1 MTDIIKD
8 MSTLTTISEKSLH
21 ELMKKEEYCIVSAI
35 FENMKNNEVLTEL
48 DIGIGKLLVK
58 IENNSIKY
66 KFIPSESLEHAI
78 VNSYKHDKCVLV
90 DKLNKSL
97 VERITNTYKDIL

>member
-58 IENNSIKY
+58 IENNSKY
-66 KFIPSESLEHAI
+66 RE
-78 VNSYKHDKCVLV
+78 
-90 DKLNKSL
+90 
-97 VERITNTYKDIL
+97 

>member
-78 VNSYKHDKCVLV
+78 VNSYKQDKCVLV
-90 DKLNKSL
+90 DNLNKSL
-97 VERITNTYKDIL
+97 VDRITNTYKDII

>member
-78 VNSYKHDKCVLV
+78 VNSYKQDKCVLV

-97 VERITNTYKDIL
+97 VDRITNTHKDIL